1 MGRLVTSTSSIMAG
15 SNAGLMKVVN
25 WLSVLAGLVTIGSG
39 VMGCIWGVKVLKPWP
54 PLTWNNFVGG
64 VFMIL
69 FGFAIIWM
77 ALKEAGSG
85 GKQSFFRKYFAFLDH
100 LLGRGFFFIFIGMR
114 VVPLGKFYCLVAG
127 IVIFIFGFINIAL
140 HFKVK
145 GEEGDNYSYS
155 EICGDLDVPGK

>member
-1 MGRLVTSTSSIMAG
+1 MG
-15 SNAGLMKVVN
+15 
-25 WLSVLAGLVTIGSG
+25 
-39 VMGCIWGVKVLKPWP
+39 
-54 PLTWNNFVGG
+54 
-64 VFMIL
+64 
-69 FGFAIIWM
+69 

-155 EICGDLDVPGK
+155 EICGVWKEKSQCWTNRNCAYFGVGKNLDGKVL